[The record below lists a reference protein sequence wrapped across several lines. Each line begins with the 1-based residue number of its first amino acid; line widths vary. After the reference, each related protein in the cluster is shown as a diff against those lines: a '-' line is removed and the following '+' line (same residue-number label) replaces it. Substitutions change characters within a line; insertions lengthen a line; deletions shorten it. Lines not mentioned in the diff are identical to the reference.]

1 MNKKLVGIGIIS
13 ALILSGCGSQSR
25 FSSGGLATS
34 VSQLMKDE
42 KVVGW
47 VDYEKDKDKDGVKD
61 YLDKCPNTP
70 QDAKVDEK
78 GCAVDSDKDGVKD
91 YLDKCPN
98 TPQDAKVDEK
108 GCAVDSDE
116 DGVKDYLDKCPDTP
130 KDLEVDKYGCVL
142 DDDNDSVANY
152 MDKCPNTPKNV
163 EVDEKG
169 CAIDSDKDGVKDYL
183 DKCPDTPK
191 DLEVDKKGCPIL
203 KTYMFNFKFNS
214 YEIDKKYYSEIKKMA
229 NILKADKNIR
239 IEIQGH
245 TDNLGSEKYNKE
257 LSLQRAN
264 ALKNILVS
272 EFKID
277 AKRIKAVGLGTKKP
291 MKSNETEEGRAKNRR
306 VVVVK
311 NITK

>member
-1 MNKKLVGIGIIS
+1 VGFYLLQIQKVKEKFYKGIIMNKKLVGIGIIS

-47 VDYEKDKDKDGVKD
+47 VDYEKDK
-61 YLDKCPNTP
+61 
-70 QDAKVDEK
+70 
-78 GCAVDSDKDGVKD
+78 DKDGVKD